1 LIDFTVGIG
10 FLFFISI
17 TPAGGGGLLADFI
30 VDCCW
35 RTTGL
40 TLFDRLPTTTRI
52 VPFLLLSA
60 SAVGFLFIGGFV
72 INFGGG
78 DVTGLLVLFLLMESW
93 TSFTISNEAPAVNG
107 RALTVLLDL
116 FIDGCVFPGM
126 SSFSNLIGSS
136 AVLLLDGNGPI
147 TAGS

>member
-30 VDCCW
+30 VDCW

-60 SAVGFLFIGGFV
+60 SAVGFLFIGRFV

-78 DVTGLLVLFLLMESW
+78 GVTGLLVLFLLMESW
-93 TSFTISNEAPAVNG
+93 TNFTAVNG
-107 RALTVLLDL
+107 RVFTVLLDL
-116 FIDGCVFPGM
+116 LVDGCVFPVI

-136 AVLLLDGNGPI
+136 AMLLLDGPI